1 MKDGKSWKGNLYAK
15 RCTRLTIWNGN
26 EVEDQEP
33 DPSLPSNI
41 GVGDGNWTSVNGQEG
56 SDPLAGDTER
66 EANMAISEWHN
77 LSGIHVLR
85 EMSAH
90 SILHESE
97 MEDCAGGIRSQDPM

>member
-1 MKDGKSWKGNLYAK
+1 MEDGRSRNGNVSAM

-33 DPSLPSNI
+33 DPSLPSDI
-41 GVGDGNWTSVNGQEG
+41 CVGDGNWTGVNSQEG

-66 EANMAISEWHN
+66 EANMAVSEWHN

-85 EMSAH
+85 AMLVH
-90 SILHESE
+90 SILH
-97 MEDCAGGIRSQDPM
+97 